1 MKIKISEI
9 KVQNRMRRAK
19 PGNVEEL
26 ARSIDEVGL
35 IQPITLDENNVLVA
49 GLHRYEAC
57 LILGWD
63 EIEYTTVN
71 FESSEQQKLAE
82 IDENFVRAD
91 FTALQQAE
99 IVVERDRLYYE
110 IQRKS
115 RRIKQL
121 DEKKHQPTTI
131 FGDNLIGT
139 RIPAEIKE
147 RIYGTELE
155 NQKTNLVTFSFLP
168 EEKKIEVL
176 DKKEQHPEMTYREII
191 DEVRA
196 DKREYKDILIST
208 KVVKLVK
215 DTIDEIAVI
224 MGTSSFNVVG
234 IVLTDLAKYYRNK
247 PEDIIPAE
255 MEEMFDGF
263 ELVSRD
269 DYQKTKRG
277 AAI

>member
-9 KVQNRMRRAK
+9 KVQNRMRRVK
-19 PGNVEEL
+19 PENVEEL

-35 IQPITLDENNVLVA
+35 IQPVTLDQNNVLVA

-57 LILGWD
+57 KLLGWE
-63 EIEYTTVN
+63 EIEYTTIKCD
-71 FESSEQQKLAE
+71 SIEQQKLAE

-121 DEKKHQPTTI
+121 DEKKHQPATI

-155 NQKTNLVTFSFLP
+155 NQKTNLVTFCYLP
-168 EEKKIEVL
+168 DEKKIEVL
-176 DKKEQHPEMTYREII
+176 DKKEQHPEKSYKEII

-196 DKREYKDILIST
+196 EKREYDDVVFST
-208 KVVKLVK
+208 KIPRK
-215 DTIDEIAVI
+215 DYETFERQAIRNNQSVYEFHKAYVI
-224 MGTSSFNVVG
+224 VG
-234 IVLTDLAKYYRNK
+234 AKFIRNN
-247 PEDIIPAE
+247 PEEMIPAE
-255 MEEMFDGF
+255 IEEMFDGF
-263 ELVSRD
+263 ELLSRE

>member
-9 KVQNRMRRAK
+9 KVQNRMRRVK
-19 PGNVEEL
+19 PENVEEL

-57 LILGWD
+57 KLLGWE
-63 EIEYTTVN
+63 EIEYTTIKCD
-71 FESSEQQKLAE
+71 SIEQQKLAE

-121 DEKKHQPTTI
+121 DEKKHQPATI

-191 DEVRA
+191 DEVRS

-208 KVVKLVK
+208 KVERWVFDIIKHNADKAGQSVY
-215 DTIDEIAVI
+215 EQAGVI
-224 MGTSSFNVVG
+224 LLNY
-234 IVLTDLAKYYRNK
+234 AKYLRNNAT
-247 PEDIIPAE
+247 DIVPAE
-255 MEEMFDGF
+255 LEEMFDGF
-263 ELVSRD
+263 STLSTE
-269 DYQKTKRG
+269 DYQTTKKG